1 MLLNLMKQHLL
12 TAGTALALSVLSL
25 NAHAEETI
33 KVGVLHSLSGTMA
46 ISESTLKDTLL
57 MLIHPKFAGVTFSCP
72 L

>member
-57 MLIHPKFAGVTFSCP
+57 MLIVRKIKKEAS
-72 L
+72 